1 MTTPPGKP
9 LDMDDHA
16 APRSSAGMLSR
27 RAALLLPLL
36 AGGCSLFDENGFFY
50 TPKPKLPGTRV
61 DIEQVGRGLVVDN
74 PRDLKVALPKPAI
87 RADWPQAGGVPSHE
101 MGHATAGDR
110 LVQAWSVDIG
120 RGGGYRRKITAQP
133 VIAGGHVFTMDADAV
148 VTCFDA
154 RSGAR
159 LWQFETRAEDEDGT
173 NVGGGLAFDGATLY
187 VSTGRAQAL
196 ALDPATGKPRWRASL
211 ESAARSAPTV
221 AEGKLFIAL
230 LGEKLVALAADD
242 GRKLWS
248 YQSTESTTAVLGL
261 PAPAYADG
269 LVVAGF
275 GSGDLVALRGA
286 SGAVVWSD
294 SLAAARGR
302 NSVVDLSAIH
312 GMPVI
317 QNGQVYAVGLGAVM
331 LALDLRSG
339 RRLWERDVASNETP
353 CIAGDWI
360 FLLSTDSQ
368 LAAIATIDGSVAWV
382 TQLKPFENMEKHE
395 GPIFWRG
402 PTLVSDRLLVSS
414 SNRLVQAVSPYTGKI
429 LGDQE
434 LSSPIS
440 VPPALANNTVYVI
453 TDDGQLVALR

>member
-1 MTTPPGKP
+1 
-9 LDMDDHA
+9 MDDLA
-16 APRSSAGMLSR
+16 APRKPAGRLSR

-36 AGGCSLFDENGFFY
+36 AGGCSLFDENGFFV
-50 TPKPKLPGTRV
+50 TPKPRLPGTR
-61 DIEQVGRGLVVDN
+61 IEVEAAGRGVVVDN
-74 PRDLKVALPKPAI
+74 PRALQVTLPKPAT

-110 LVQAWSVDIG
+110 LTQAWSVDIG

-148 VTCFDA
+148 VSCFDA
-154 RSGAR
+154 GSGAR
-159 LWQFETRAEDEDGT
+159 LWQFETRDDDDSGT
-173 NVGGGLAFDGATLY
+173 NIGGGIAFDGNSLY
-187 VSTGRAQAL
+187 VATGRAQAL
-196 ALDPATGKPRWRASL
+196 ALDPATGKPRWRQTL
-211 ESAARSAPTV
+211 DSAARSAPTV

-230 LGEKLVALAADD
+230 LGERLVALAAED
-242 GRKLWS
+242 GHRLWS
-248 YQSTESTTAVLGL
+248 YQSAETTTSVLGL

-275 GSGDLVALRGA
+275 GSGDLVALRGI
-286 SGAVVWSD
+286 SGAVVWTD

-317 QNGQVYAVGLGAVM
+317 QNGQVYVVGLGAVM

-339 RRLWERDVASNETP
+339 RRLWERDIASNQTP
-353 CIAGDWI
+353 CVAGDWI
-360 FLLSTDSQ
+360 FLLSADSE
-368 LAAIATIDGSVAWV
+368 LAALATIDGSIAWV
-382 TQLKPFENMEKHE
+382 TQLQQFENMEKHQD
-395 GPIFWRG
+395 PIFWRG

-414 SNRLVQAVSPYTGKI
+414 SNRLIEAVSPYTGKI

-434 LSSPIS
+434 LSSPVS
-440 VPPALANNTVYVI
+440 VPPSLANNTVYVI